1 MKQLI
6 MLLACL
12 AANAQYTTVINT
24 DSLCPIIDAPILKSH
39 LSEEYQYINTPMELT
54 INQTVK
60 YAQKIGF
67 SDFVSDMEVDNCT
80 YRLYKARNPETG
92 DECWIT
98 YNYNSEDKPTCY
110 GVAYVFKDKR
120 TMPKNFKKLANK
132 IDKEN
137 YKYYQWKNRLVICE
151 NYFGISETEN
161 ILKTGKYKVPSSV
174 GSDAEYEKPIKVIV
188 VSE

>member
-1 MKQLI
+1 
-6 MLLACL
+6 MLLACLVGL

-60 YAQKIGF
+60 YVCKLGF
-67 SDFVSDMEVDNCT
+67 TDLISDLKVDNCT

-98 YNYNSEDKPTCY
+98 YETIADKDKDTY
-110 GVAYVFKDKR
+110 KGVAYVFKDKK
-120 TMPKNFKKLANK
+120 TMPKDFKE
-132 IDKEN
+132 KEVRTDLFA
-137 YKYYQWKNRLVICE
+137 YDVKKWKNRIIIE
-151 NYFGISETEN
+151 GNYTIER
-161 ILKTGKYKVPSSV
+161 ILKGKKFR
-174 GSDAEYEKPIKVIV
+174 KPCGGGIPEQPIRVIV
-188 VSE
+188 VNK